1 MTHAEPL
8 VRFSGVQKT
17 YDGEQLVVRALNLD
31 IQRGEFLSLL
41 GPSGSGKTTT
51 LMMLAGFD
59 SPTSGDILL
68 NGKQI
73 TGTPPHKRNFGMVFQ
88 NYALFPHLT
97 VGENVA
103 YPLTVRKVPKAALRE
118 LCLENDL
125 PPSLNHQLLVLR
137 LPLVRYQDR
146 IGSLHDNDVVESDPG
161 HEPAA
166 RQQQGVGTPVL
177 DGVANLCVA
186 ACVLL
191 PHLP

>member
-51 LMMLAGFD
+51 LMMLAGFE

-68 NGKQI
+68 GGKQI
-73 TGTPPHKRNFGMVFQ
+73 TSTPPHKRNFGMVFQ

-103 YPLTVRKVPKAALRE
+103 YPLTVRKVEAL
-118 LCLENDL
+118 
-125 PPSLNHQLLVLR
+125 
-137 LPLVRYQDR
+137 
-146 IGSLHDNDVVESDPG
+146 VVEEGLAHSLLG
-161 HEPAA
+161 MSYLGRLSRFEASPAGLTL
-166 RQQQGVGTPVL
+166 RP
-177 DGVANLCVA
+177 
-186 ACVLL
+186 
-191 PHLP
+191 